1 MGILNRIL
9 GNDEINKTVVVNQAV
24 SDTKPQVEELLK
36 ALSAKGENYN
46 GVLGTLDMNGWDYGD
61 VQTGSKNT
69 EETNI
74 QQILN
79 HKRLLRQFS
88 DTIIVQSILRTRK
101 NQVVPYL
108 RPARYSNTG
117 LGYSVKR
124 KDGELISTPQEKHR
138 INDIEDFIQ
147 HTGKNSYT
155 QRDTFVEFVKK
166 LVDELYIYDQVNTEF
181 VTDKSKKLDHFNI
194 LDGGTILVKT
204 IPSKI
209 DKPRVFAQ
217 YDRAGREIATFS
229 EEELSFYINNP
240 TTTIDHKGY
249 GKSAVESA
257 MSHLKYY
264 TDTEQFNARF
274 FSQGGTTKGIL
285 LIDYGET
292 AQATQSSLHALRQQW
307 QAQFSGN
314 NGAWKI
320 PVLTGKD
327 AKFVNMSQSSKD
339 MEFEAWLNYLINI
352 VCSAFTI
359 NPEEINFPN
368 RGGSTGRTGGNSI
381 NEGSTMKSKMD
392 NSKQKGLQPL
402 LQAIEDYM
410 NRFIMP
416 KINNN
421 YFFQFTLGDTVSE
434 KEQMEILK
442 LKLDN
447 GMLINEARKQMGL
460 APIGADG
467 NVYGSAGQAINLLT
481 MKESLAQTQGNISV
495 SDDDKDKDSK
505 DTPDSTENG
514 SQEQPEPDNAVAD
527 DGKGVSRVGSNQ
539 KALQKKNVGKNL
551 VKQKQKG
558 K

>member
-1 MGILNRIL
+1 MGILNRLTGTEDTIT
-9 GNDEINKTVVVNQAV
+9 KTVSVDQSSS
-24 SDTKPQVEELLK
+24 SDIEPQVKELLK
-36 ALSAKGENYN
+36 ALSAKGESYN
-46 GVLGTLDMNGWDYGD
+46 GVLGSLDMNGWDYGNI
-61 VQTGSKNT
+61 QSNSKNT
-69 EETNI
+69 EESNV
-74 QQILN
+74 QSLLN
-79 HKRLLRQFS
+79 HKRMLRQFS

-117 LGYSVKR
+117 LGYTIKR
-124 KDGELISTPQEKHR
+124 KDGTLITTAQEKNR
-138 INDIEDFIQ
+138 IRVLEDFIQ
-147 HTGKNSYT
+147 STGRKSYT

-166 LVDELYIYDQVNTEF
+166 LIDELYIYDQVNTEF
-181 VTDKSKKLDHFNI
+181 ITNKNHELDHFNI
-194 LDGGTILVKT
+194 LDGGTILVKN
-204 IPSKI
+204 IPRKI
-209 DKPRVFAQ
+209 DQPRVFAQ
-217 YDRAGREIATFS
+217 YDKAGREITTFT
-229 EEELSFYINNP
+229 EEELSFYVNNP

-257 MSHLKYY
+257 MSHLQYY

-285 LIDYGET
+285 LINYGET
-292 AQATQSSLHALRQQW
+292 AQATQASLHALRQQW

-320 PVLTGKD
+320 PVLTGQD

-368 RGGSTGRTGGNSI
+368 RGGSTGRSGGNSI
-381 NEGSTMKSKMD
+381 NEGNTMKSKMD

-416 KINNN
+416 RLNDN
-421 YFFQFTLGDTVSE
+421 YFFQFTLGDSVSE

-447 GMLINEARKQMGL
+447 GMLINEARKVMGL
-460 APIGADG
+460 PEIGEDG

-481 MKESLAQTQGNISV
+481 MKESLAQGDINP
-495 SDDDKDKDSK
+495 SDEDKDDSSK
-505 DTPDSTENG
+505 DTQEDSENETEDTI
-514 SQEQPEPDNAVAD
+514 EPSE
-527 DGKGVSRVGSNQ
+527 GTEEHVSRVGHNQ
-539 KALQKKNVGKNL
+539 KVLQHKNDGKNL
-551 VKQKQKG
+551 VKRQQKG